1 MPDTIPIILFLRRGI
16 RRFYGLVQ
24 IWFRALLVG
33 IVWLIALPWATVWIW
48 RFYFWSGENIAFSIN
63 GQKLPN
69 RPSDNITETGEK
81 SGLSII
87 YLGLLKGFIWYV
99 PPEAAD
105 FVEYYGNLARLVF
118 IFLQYLLIIS
128 I

>member
-16 RRFYGLVQ
+16 RRLYGLVQ

-48 RFYFWSGENIAFSIN
+48 RFYYWSGESIAFFIN
-63 GQKLPN
+63 RQDIPN
-69 RPSDNITETGEK
+69 RISEHSIESSEK

-99 PPEAAD
+99 PPDAVK
-105 FVEYYGNLARLVF
+105 FVEYY
-118 IFLQYLLIIS
+118 
-128 I
+128 